1 MSIHRKIFMRGPWP
15 GIITDLGLG
24 TDPEPMSPPD
34 TPAQRPPFGLNISIV
49 AILELHSVVSHPRS
63 SLTEDHQKGRR
74 VTYNQRLYI
83 WTICMVAPITIW
95 TSKSADWT
103 LIMPHGRG
111 SRPGKG
117 KESSSLQIHSKDS
130 GLTSL
135 TQEKSS
141 LKESKRQFSPP
152 VVQQIKLKPFS
163 DQRISWAFHWLAE
176 SGQKEWSWYG
186 IVRKTSPCTSLVY
199 QNSHSALCLLRMFVL
214 YLS

>member
-1 MSIHRKIFMRGPWP
+1 MSLHRKTFMRGPWP

-24 TDPEPMSPPD
+24 TDPEPMSPPY
-34 TPAQRPPFGLNISIV
+34 TPAQHPPFGLNISIV

-83 WTICMVAPITIW
+83 WTICMVVPTAIW
-95 TSKSADWT
+95 TSESADST
-103 LIMPHGRG
+103 LIMPRGRG

-135 TQEKSS
+135 TRRNQAWNSQRDNFLHLLS
-141 LKESKRQFSPP
+141 NRL
-152 VVQQIKLKPFS
+152 KLKPFS

-176 SGQKEWSWYG
+176 SNQKEWCWYG
-186 IVRKTSPCTSLVY
+186 TVKKTSPCTSLVY
-199 QNSHSALCLLRMFVL
+199 QNSHSALCLLRMFML

>member
-1 MSIHRKIFMRGPWP
+1 MGIIPWIPALTGWFILTMSIHRKIFMRGPWP

-103 LIMPHGRG
+103 LIMPRGRG

-130 GLTSL
+130 GLERVTGRKARGLQMEEIACKCQTFLSL
-135 TQEKSS
+135 LSGRKKQTNNIFFLLYTN
-141 LKESKRQFSPP
+141 LKRGFS
-152 VVQQIKLKPFS
+152 
-163 DQRISWAFHWLAE
+163 
-176 SGQKEWSWYG
+176 
-186 IVRKTSPCTSLVY
+186 
-199 QNSHSALCLLRMFVL
+199 
-214 YLS
+214 